1 MRQDDRP
8 EFISDSLKADQ
19 NDWPGQDQTFWKGV
33 VEFVDNKIVVDI
45 FGEQYPLKTDADV
58 AYVKQLAALVDAQMK
73 RVAQSTKS
81 LSGMCIGILAALQ
94 IADHYLKMKQDYEDL
109 VALIDEKK

>member
-1 MRQDDRP
+1 MGP
-8 EFISDSLKADQ
+8 
-19 NDWPGQDQTFWKGV
+19 DQTPEKDV

-45 FGEQYPLKTDADV
+45 FGEQYPLKTDADA
-58 AYVKQLAALVDAQMK
+58 AYVKQLAALVDSQMK

-94 IADHYLKMKQDYEDL
+94 IADHYLQMKKDYEEL
-109 VALIDEKK
+109 VALINEKK